1 MTMTTLSNNIS
12 FNLPFPPVK
21 SIYIIKDENN
31 IKDLNVFDMNFSG
44 KEMEYK
50 ENLPK
55 VLFYPFL

>member
-1 MTMTTLSNNIS
+1 MKVLRAILALL
-12 FNLPFPPVK
+12 FIIHLFCL
-21 SIYIIKDENN
+21 YIEKDET
-31 IKDLNVFDMNFSG
+31 IIMDLSVLEMNFSG